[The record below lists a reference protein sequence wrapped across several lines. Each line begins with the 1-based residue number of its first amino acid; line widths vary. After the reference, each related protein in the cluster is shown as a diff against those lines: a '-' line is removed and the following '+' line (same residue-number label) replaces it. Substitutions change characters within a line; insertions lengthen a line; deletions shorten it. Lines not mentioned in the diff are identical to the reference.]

1 MLMSDLAFAF
11 EYPFAFSERERAR
24 AESDD
29 APPQTAEQA
38 FGLSAYE
45 LALLRCAS
53 NGMVDKSI
61 ANALKQNA
69 ASVHQHWRR
78 IRRNLGA
85 NDRSHAVAIA
95 LSLGLIPPPLSALGL
110 MQRVGAR

>member
-11 EYPFAFSERERAR
+11 EYPFVFSESARTRA
-24 AESDD
+24 ATDD
-29 APPQTAEQA
+29 APPQTAEPT
-38 FGLSAYE
+38 FGLSAYD

-61 ANALKQNA
+61 ANALKQDA
-69 ASVHQHWRR
+69 ASVHQQWRR
-78 IRRNLGA
+78 IRRNLEA

-95 LSLGLIPPPLSALGL
+95 LSLGLIPAPDRTLVLA
-110 MQRVGAR
+110 ARHHMR